1 MGDITHAQEEFYS
14 SVYFTI
20 LNYGFQKYLSNFKD
34 YKFYNE
40 TTFINDTERI
50 LSRMPHK
57 FSGVEQ
63 KEKYLI
69 EYLVYDI
76 KDEDGKDI
84 NRQRLQKKVNYTK
97 IKEIMAELFI
107 PKKVK
112 LIFFTHYK
120 MSFTKKLILRYLH
133 DLTTNNQI
141 LNETEIKYENI
152 NTNKIIFHNI
162 KENENNYI
170 KIIYFIKNENASLNQ
185 LYKDSGYFNYLK
197 YILNETNENSL
208 YYILTHPN
216 DNETDINIKSLF
228 CNFDVVLKNRIKF
241 SIVIGLN
248 HYSYHYIKEII
259 EIVYTY
265 MEKIKAHINNMNPNI
280 DERISELLFINKL

>member
-50 LSRMPHK
+50 LSRMPQN

-84 NRQRLQKKVNYTK
+84 NRQRLQKK
-97 IKEIMAELFI
+97 
-107 PKKVK
+107 
-112 LIFFTHYK
+112 
-120 MSFTKKLILRYLH
+120 
-133 DLTTNNQI
+133 
-141 LNETEIKYENI
+141 
-152 NTNKIIFHNI
+152 
-162 KENENNYI
+162 
-170 KIIYFIKNENASLNQ
+170 
-185 LYKDSGYFNYLK
+185 
-197 YILNETNENSL
+197 
-208 YYILTHPN
+208 
-216 DNETDINIKSLF
+216 
-228 CNFDVVLKNRIKF
+228 
-241 SIVIGLN
+241 
-248 HYSYHYIKEII
+248 
-259 EIVYTY
+259 
-265 MEKIKAHINNMNPNI
+265 
-280 DERISELLFINKL
+280 

>member
-50 LSRMPHK
+50 LSRMPQN

-112 LIFFTHYK
+112 LIFFIHYK
-120 MSFTKKLILRYLH
+120 MSFTK
-133 DLTTNNQI
+133 
-141 LNETEIKYENI
+141 
-152 NTNKIIFHNI
+152 
-162 KENENNYI
+162 
-170 KIIYFIKNENASLNQ
+170 
-185 LYKDSGYFNYLK
+185 
-197 YILNETNENSL
+197 
-208 YYILTHPN
+208 
-216 DNETDINIKSLF
+216 
-228 CNFDVVLKNRIKF
+228 
-241 SIVIGLN
+241 
-248 HYSYHYIKEII
+248 
-259 EIVYTY
+259 
-265 MEKIKAHINNMNPNI
+265 
-280 DERISELLFINKL
+280 

>member
-50 LSRMPHK
+50 LSRMPQN

-265 MEKIKAHINNMNPNI
+265 MEKK
-280 DERISELLFINKL
+280 STYK